1 MRSRSRVACGAPAA
15 AARAAALALAVA
27 VVPSA
32 SSAQDT
38 ALGQA
43 SALETAGT
51 LREAAAA
58 YREAV
63 REGAVSSGV
72 LGLERVYAELG
83 WTDSLLPAL
92 DSLIRAHPH
101 DETLRTVQLRSLQ
114 RAGREPEARAAWERW
129 TRRDATDPMPYRQYA
144 RILLDAGRTAAADS
158 VLRAAQGALGSG
170 RQVALELAQLRA
182 TMGLW
187 AASAQSWRE
196 ALDAAPYLDQ
206 ATIYAL
212 RPAPDSARAAI
223 RRALAAPPVA
233 PGARRALATLSLLWG
248 DPAGGW
254 AAIRDLPPTDSSAAV
269 WVEFGDRAAESQA
282 WLVARDAYVAA
293 LAHHQSPEIAARGAA
308 AALAGGDAASALAI
322 VERALERALERTGQ
336 GSEGGEGG
344 ELLTVH
350 VRALSALGRP
360 ADAERVVRRAGALPP
375 DASAV
380 AERELALAWARAG
393 DLPAARQALQRAGA
407 DPQDEAYGW
416 LALYAGD
423 LATARRLLRYTDEQS
438 PEALAARALLVRTRV
453 DSAPKVGEA
462 FLLLARGDRRAAAG
476 RFAEAATL
484 IPDAAPALIATA
496 ARLQAEGG
504 DLASAAAHWGAIL
517 ERWPAAPEAA
527 EADLAWAR
535 ALRAAGD
542 TAAATQRL
550 EHLILTY
557 PQSALVPQARR
568 ELDLARPSVGRPQH

>member
-1 MRSRSRVACGAPAA
+1 MRSRSRALGGAPAA

-27 VVPSA
+27 VAPSA
-32 SSAQDT
+32 SGAQDT
-38 ALGQA
+38 ALGHA

-129 TRRDATDPMPYRQYA
+129 TRRDGTDPMPYRQYA

-170 RQVALELAQLRA
+170 RPVALELAQLRA
-182 TMGLW
+182 TLGLW
-187 AASAQSWRE
+187 VASAESWRE

-254 AAIRDLPPTDSSAAV
+254 AAIRDLPPTDSSAAA
-269 WVEFGDRAAESQA
+269 WVEFGDRAAEAQA
-282 WLVARDAYVAA
+282 WLVARDAYAAA
-293 LAHHQSPEIAARGAA
+293 LAHQPSPEIAARGAA
-308 AALAGGDAASALAI
+308 VALAGGDAASALAI
-322 VERALERALERTGQ
+322 VERAVERGGQ
-336 GSEGGEGG
+336 GREDG
-344 ELLTVH
+344 ELLTMH

-393 DLPAARQALQRAGA
+393 DLPAARRALQRGGA

-453 DSAPKVGEA
+453 DSAPMVGEA

-504 DLASAAAHWGAIL
+504 DIASAAVHWGAIL